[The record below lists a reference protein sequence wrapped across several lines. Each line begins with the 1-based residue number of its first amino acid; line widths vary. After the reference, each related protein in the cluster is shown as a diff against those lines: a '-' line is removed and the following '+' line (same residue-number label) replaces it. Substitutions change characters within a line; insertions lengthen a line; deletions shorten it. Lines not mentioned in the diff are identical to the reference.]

1 MYTNLRRFR
10 EDLTAFPPDHFVCVP
25 LVLDTLHTRVRQR
38 LAEGSKARAAVAGA
52 LLAASCAYVRARRV
66 VQGASLAAAAQAL
79 GQGQAGEGGGLG
91 GAAAAAVRWLA
102 AAVAAALLAPLN
114 ALAGRLVF
122 GKVRVAGGTGR
133 VEE

>member
-38 LAEGSKARAAVAGA
+38 LAEGGKARAAVAGA
-52 LLAASCAYVRARRV
+52 LLAAGCAYVRARRV
-66 VQGASLAAAAQAL
+66 VQGVSLAAAAQAL
-79 GQGQAGEGGGLG
+79 GQGAEGGGLG
-91 GAAAAAVRWLA
+91 GAAAGAVRWLA

-122 GKVRVAGGTGR
+122 GKVRAAGRGGLNSDH
-133 VEE
+133 